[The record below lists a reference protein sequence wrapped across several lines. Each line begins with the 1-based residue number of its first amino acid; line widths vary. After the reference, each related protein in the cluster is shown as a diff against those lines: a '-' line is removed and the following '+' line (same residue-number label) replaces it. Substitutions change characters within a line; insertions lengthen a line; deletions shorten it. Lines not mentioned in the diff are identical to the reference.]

1 MLDCQEDNCI
11 YLGTN
16 RGRGRKC
23 VSSFDSGHAS
33 RAASMLIFTT
43 FEVHMHVQKRNF
55 QILNFKFNNW
65 NRGATHNKHST
76 DEGHS
81 PETSGHLLRFW
92 HFHHQHSKRL
102 LTVFTCLV
110 LTLFSLSCLCR
121 ALTIDCIWLVRRFTG
136 LKHKNKS
143 TCIL

>member
-1 MLDCQEDNCI
+1 MRLVFPSQSISVVTDIPQPTYWFAGSNSAM
-11 YLGTN
+11 GTN

-43 FEVHMHVQKRNF
+43 FEVHVRVQKRNF

-65 NRGATHNKHST
+65 NRGASHNEHST

-102 LTVFTCLV
+102 FIVEQV
-110 LTLFSLSCLCR
+110 PRSLRSC
-121 ALTIDCIWLVRRFTG
+121 F
-136 LKHKNKS
+136 
-143 TCIL
+143 